1 MTGAGASS
9 ATGLSRFEERRNVF
23 RVGPEQAGLR
33 ADLFLGLQAAFFSRS
48 QLKRKIMY
56 GEALVNGHRLSTSTR
71 LREGDLIEIRY
82 RPGDDPSPAWTPDI
96 LFEDAHL
103 LAVNKP
109 AGVPVHPAGRKQKGT
124 VIQAVRDRLRGE
136 TARSLL
142 RGDPGF
148 YPCLVNRLDLF
159 SSGVVLIAKYRQA
172 LLAMH
177 RLIAQGGVEKR
188 YLAIVRG
195 RLEPGGGRFTDPI
208 GRDAAS
214 RIVLKR
220 AVRADG
226 LPALTEF
233 ETLEIL
239 NGYTLVAA
247 KPLTGRQHQLRVHFA
262 AHGHP
267 VWGDLLYDDEAL
279 FLRYLA
285 NGCRLD
291 GSMPPRQGLHAE
303 RVRFQHPLDGTEVE
317 VSAPLP
323 EDFTGILAGL
333 RR

>member
-1 MTGAGASS
+1 MTGP
-9 ATGLSRFEERRNVF
+9 FEEQREAF

-33 ADLFLGLQAAFFSRS
+33 ADLFLGLRAAFLSRTR
-48 QLKRKIMY
+48 LKRKIMG

-71 LREGDLIEIRY
+71 LREGDLVEIRY
-82 RPGDDPSPAWTPDI
+82 RPGDDQTPAWKPEI

-109 AGVPVHPAGRKQKGT
+109 AGVPVHPAGRKQAGT
-124 VIQAVRDRLRGE
+124 VIQAVRDRFRGE
-136 TARSLL
+136 TALGLL

-148 YPCLVNRLDLF
+148 YPSLVNRLDLF
-159 SSGVVLIAKYRQA
+159 SSGVVLIAKNRQA

-177 RLIAQGGVEKR
+177 RLIARGGVEKR

-195 RLEPGGGRFTDPI
+195 RLEPASGRLTDPI

-214 RIVLKR
+214 RIELKR

-226 LPALTEF
+226 LLAVTEF

-239 NGYTLVAA
+239 DGYTLVTAR
-247 KPLTGRQHQLRVHFA
+247 PLTGRQHQLRVQFSA
-262 AHGHP
+262 RGHP
-267 VWGDLLYDDEAL
+267 VWGDLLYDDESL

-291 GSMPPRQGLHAE
+291 DALPPRQGLHAE
-303 RVRFQHPLDGTEVE
+303 RVRFRHPLDGTTIEIA
-317 VSAPLP
+317 APPP
-323 EDFTGILAGL
+323 EDLLRILAGL